1 MTTSVAALLSL
12 VLVLGSL
19 WMRRR
24 AEGSDPQAPQYR
36 RLGRMLALAAF
47 AVALFALWRALEDHR
62 RATPE
67 TGAIETPAT
76 RSVT

>member
-1 MTTSVAALLSL
+1 VTTSVAALLSL
-12 VLVLGSL
+12 VLVLSSL

-24 AEGSDPQAPQYR
+24 AEGSDPQAATYR

-62 RATPE
+62 RVPG
-67 TGAIETPAT
+67 TGAGAVHAA
-76 RSVT
+76 RAAA